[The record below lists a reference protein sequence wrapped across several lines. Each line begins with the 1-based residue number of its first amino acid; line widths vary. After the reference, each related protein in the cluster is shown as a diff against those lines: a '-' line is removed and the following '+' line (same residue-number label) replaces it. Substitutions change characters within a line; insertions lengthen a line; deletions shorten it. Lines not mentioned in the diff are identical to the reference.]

1 MWDDDYDDRCE
12 DERRE
17 AAIADRHADGCM
29 ESFGV
34 PYDPYDDGD
43 EEDA

>member
-1 MWDDDYDDRCE
+1 MCDDYDDRCE

-17 AAIADRHADGCM
+17 AAIADQHARGCM

-34 PYDPYDDGD
+34 PFDPYAD
-43 EEDA
+43 EEGGEE